1 MKTIEDLFFGNN
13 IPFELPA
20 IDPDERRHLSELLNR
35 IEDPFLKEMTKEQR
49 KTYSDCMEARLDI
62 EIAEMRDA
70 FVRGFRMGARLM
82 LETLTEEAA
91 IKTV

>member
-20 IDPDERRHLSELLNR
+20 LDPDERRHLAELLNGV
-35 IEDPFLKEMTKEQR
+35 EDPFLKELTKEQR

-70 FVRGFRMGARLM
+70 FVRGFRMGVRLM
-82 LETLTEEAA
+82 VETLTKEAA
-91 IKTV
+91 G

>member
-1 MKTIEDLFFGNN
+1 MKT
-13 IPFELPA
+13 
-20 IDPDERRHLSELLNR
+20 

-70 FVRGFRMGARLM
+70 FVRGFHMGARLM

-91 IKTV
+91 ISKSNSSAPLLETCSLNIGFKVKHI